1 MMHLLIKQLGNLQSL
16 FLKLR
21 QENQM
26 KSFLFVNA
34 RMTNIWQLS
43 VEKILLLMNKNQINF
58 LFIKGFTQIMVKIIL
73 NFKIELF

>member
-1 MMHLLIKQLGNLQSL
+1 MMHLLIKQLGNLQLL